1 MRVKLH
7 ELKQG
12 SSLEEYLNDLDNL
25 AHHLQLPEQDKIHYF
40 IFGLKDYLCYKSIF
54 YQKLALDV

>member
-12 SSLEEYLNDLDNL
+12 SSFEAYINDLHNL
-25 AHHLQLPEQDKIHYF
+25 ARHLQLPEQ
-40 IFGLKDYLCYKSIF
+40 
-54 YQKLALDV
+54 